1 MEHGVPVLVWEL
13 VRGMPLLDA
22 AAVEQDVY
30 SVAVGKDAGD
40 EGGDGGFG
48 GEVCSVDCGFA
59 AEGLDL
65 LFGSLVTGIALG
77 RGC

>member
-1 MEHGVPVLVWEL
+1 MEHGVPVLIREL

-65 LFGSLVTGIALG
+65 LFGSLVAGIALG

>member
-1 MEHGVPVLVWEL
+1 
-13 VRGMPLLDA
+13 MPLLDA

-30 SVAVGKDAGD
+30 SVAVGKDVGY

-65 LFGSLVTGIALG
+65 LFGSLVAGIALG

>member
-1 MEHGVPVLVWEL
+1 LEYGIPVFVWEL

-65 LFGSLVTGIALG
+65 LFGSLVAGIALG